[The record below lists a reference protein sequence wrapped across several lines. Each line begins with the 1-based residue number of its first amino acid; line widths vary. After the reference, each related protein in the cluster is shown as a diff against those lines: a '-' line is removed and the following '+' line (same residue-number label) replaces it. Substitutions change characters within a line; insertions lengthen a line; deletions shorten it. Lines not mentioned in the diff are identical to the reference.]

1 MQKEPP
7 MENVSLVPDKAATNV
22 RALHWAGFAG
32 VAVLVLV
39 TSGIPLPAVAV
50 VTLGVTGMGTLVLTW
65 LGIGRHAAELPV
77 RRLYGIAASWCLPLL
92 AARPLFSGDVHSYL
106 AQGVIAAKG
115 FDAYLLGPAAA
126 LGADSPVTQQVSH
139 YWQDTP
145 APYGPAFVTLS
156 RTIAH
161 LAGENLLATVLL
173 HRLVE
178 VAGVVLLAWALPRL
192 AQRVGVSP
200 SVALWLAL
208 LNPLVL
214 WHVVGGVHN
223 DGLMVGLMVAGVELV
238 LMGASRAGAARP
250 ALIAAGVVVVGVA
263 ANVKIVA
270 VAALCFVG
278 VDLFRRARPA
288 GRIAV
293 VLGLPA
299 VFAATTVAI
308 SAGSGLG
315 FGWIRALAGV
325 SGQVHSWLAP
335 TNELGF
341 LVGGLG
347 KLGGL
352 DLTDSAI
359 KVFSAIGAILG
370 LLAGARLLWLT
381 YREKL
386 HPLLG
391 AGLAFAAML
400 VFGPVVQPWY
410 LLWTV
415 ALLAVSLTTDRA
427 RWILAGVSSVFALL
441 LPPAGGVAALVLG
454 YLFAA
459 VLLVGTLL
467 LLRKKRVALAEK
479 QLQTLAADYPPL
491 LVRSGAGRDE

>member
-1 MQKEPP
+1 MQ
-7 MENVSLVPDKAATNV
+7 NVSLLPEKAATNV

-32 VAVLVLV
+32 VVVLVLV
-39 TSGIPLPAVAV
+39 TTGIPLPAVAV
-50 VTLGVTGMGTLVLTW
+50 VTLGVAGMGLVVLAW
-65 LGIGRHAAELPV
+65 LGIGRHAAEVPV
-77 RRLYGIAASWCLPLL
+77 RRLYGIAASWGLPLL
-92 AARPLFSGDVHSYL
+92 VARPLFSGDIHSYL

-115 FDAYLLGPAAA
+115 LDVYLLGPAAA
-126 LGADSPVTQQVSH
+126 LGADSPVTRQVSS

-161 LAGENLLATVLL
+161 LAGENLIATVLL
-173 HRLVE
+173 HRLVA

-192 AQRVGVSP
+192 ARRVGGSP

-214 WHVVGGVHN
+214 WHVLGGVHN

-238 LMGASRAGAARP
+238 LMGASRVGAARP

-288 GRIAV
+288 GRVAV
-293 VLGLPA
+293 AIGLPA
-299 VFAATTVAI
+299 GFAAVTVAI
-308 SAGSGLG
+308 SMGSGLG
-315 FGWIRALAGV
+315 FGWARALAGV

-347 KLGGL
+347 KLGGF

-359 KVFSAIGAILG
+359 KAFSGLGAVLG
-370 LLAGARLLWLT
+370 LLAGAWLLWLT
-381 YREKL
+381 YRGQL

-391 AGLAFAAML
+391 AGLTFAAML

-415 ALLAVSLTTDRA
+415 ALLAVSLTTDRG
-427 RWILAGVSSVFALL
+427 RWIVAGVSAVFALL
-441 LPPAGGVAALVLG
+441 LPPAGGGVAALVIG
-454 YLFAA
+454 YLLAA
-459 VLLVGTLL
+459 ALLVGALL
-467 LLRKKRVALAEK
+467 VLKKRRTALVEK
-479 QLQTLAADYPPL
+479 QLRELVSDYPPV
-491 LVRSGAGRDE
+491 LVRTGDFRR